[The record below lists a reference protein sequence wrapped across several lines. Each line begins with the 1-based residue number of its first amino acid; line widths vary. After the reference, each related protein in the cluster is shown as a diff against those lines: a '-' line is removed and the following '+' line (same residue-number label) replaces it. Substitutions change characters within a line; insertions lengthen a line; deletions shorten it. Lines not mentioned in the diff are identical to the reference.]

1 MASYGENNEKMMRK
15 WWWITSFCHGFGG
28 VSFNFQRKPCHGH
41 GQLPASRRSVAPR
54 LSSAW
59 SPLINMPL
67 VTCGC
72 DFLTGIK
79 WESNGKLIEVD
90 RRLMFESY
98 CSTCCTCKISGVS
111 TLGFRYLSVLQK
123 MESYGIVIIMQSCG
137 RSTLKVIQP
146 IVWHHLGYSG
156 IRIPA

>member
-1 MASYGENNEKMMRK
+1 MASYGENDEKMMRK
-15 WWWITSFCHGFGG
+15 WWWITSFSHGFGG

-79 WESNGKLIEVD
+79 WESHGMLIEVG

-98 CSTCCTCKISGVS
+98 CSTCCTYKISGVS
-111 TLGFRYLSVLQK
+111 TLGFRSCKRWNRMAELWQ
-123 MESYGIVIIMQSCG
+123 IHPQSHSAHCLA
-137 RSTLKVIQP
+137 SP
-146 IVWHHLGYSG
+146 GYSG